1 MDPSIDVA
9 VAVWCI
15 NGIGSD
21 IFVFIIFFFLLYNLV
36 SGRPLTLQEHQVY
49 QKKHPFQFL
58 FKISIIPSRTIESL
72 IYRRAAAVML
82 RSGRLAAAANEDFN
96 QTPPPSYLVLME
108 EGLPS
113 YEEAVMV
120 GQEMRLGIVSDEGE
134 DEGEHCY
141 LPSYVEAYRVDE
153 EGTEVAKSKEGTD
166 EASDE
171 VFEEAL
177 EEVKLEEVGTEMAVL
192 EVAFGEN
199 LNVVKVVEVGTE
211 MTILEGA
218 FGEALDEILQE
229 EEGAE
234 STAVDEVTVA

>member
-1 MDPSIDVA
+1 
-9 VAVWCI
+9 
-15 NGIGSD
+15 
-21 IFVFIIFFFLLYNLV
+21 
-36 SGRPLTLQEHQVY
+36 
-49 QKKHPFQFL
+49 
-58 FKISIIPSRTIESL
+58 
-72 IYRRAAAVML
+72 ML
-82 RSGRLAAAANEDFN
+82 SSGRLAAAANEDFN

-120 GQEMRLGIVSDEGE
+120 GQEMKEGMVSEMVE
-134 DEGEHCY
+134 DEEEHCD
-141 LPSYVEAYRVDE
+141 LHSYVEAYRVE
-153 EGTEVAKSKEGTD
+153 EEETEVVASKERTA
-166 EASDE
+166 EALDE

-211 MTILEGA
+211 MTVLEGA
-218 FGEALDEILQE
+218 FGEALDEVLQE

-234 STAVDEVTVA
+234 ITAVDEVTVAEGKNL